1 MFIGG
6 KIKCQRLKNCLTGK
20 ELSIKINISQQQL
33 SRYETGASLIPLDK
47 LLMLADVLN
56 ISVSYFLMKWVV
68 MKNKFNLTNIN
79 ILLFNQTDR

>member
-1 MFIGG
+1 MSATE
-6 KIKCQRLKNCLTGK
+6 NCLTGK

-56 ISVSYFLMKWVV
+56 ISVSYF
-68 MKNKFNLTNIN
+68 
-79 ILLFNQTDR
+79 

>member
-1 MFIGG
+1 MTIYDKYELAMFIGG

-47 LLMLADVLN
+47 LLMLANVLN
-56 ISVSYFLMKWVV
+56 ISVSYFFDEMGC
-68 MKNKFNLTNIN
+68 
-79 ILLFNQTDR
+79 DEE

>member
-47 LLMLADVLN
+47 LLMLANVLN
-56 ISVSYFLMKWVV
+56 ISVSYFFDEMGC
-68 MKNKFNLTNIN
+68 
-79 ILLFNQTDR
+79 DEE

>member
-6 KIKCQRLKNCLTGK
+6 KIKCQRLKNSLTGK

-56 ISVSYFLMKWVV
+56 ISVSYFFDEMGC
-68 MKNKFNLTNIN
+68 
-79 ILLFNQTDR
+79 DEE

>member
-56 ISVSYFLMKWVV
+56 
-68 MKNKFNLTNIN
+68 
-79 ILLFNQTDR
+79 

>member
-6 KIKCQRLKNCLTGK
+6 RIKCQRLKNCLTGK

-47 LLMLADVLN
+47 LLMLANILN
-56 ISVSYFLMKWVV
+56 INVNYFFDEMCCAEE
-68 MKNKFNLTNIN
+68 
-79 ILLFNQTDR
+79 

>member
-6 KIKCQRLKNCLTGK
+6 KIKCQRLKNCLIGK

-56 ISVSYFLMKWVV
+56 ISVSYFFDEMGC
-68 MKNKFNLTNIN
+68 
-79 ILLFNQTDR
+79 DEE